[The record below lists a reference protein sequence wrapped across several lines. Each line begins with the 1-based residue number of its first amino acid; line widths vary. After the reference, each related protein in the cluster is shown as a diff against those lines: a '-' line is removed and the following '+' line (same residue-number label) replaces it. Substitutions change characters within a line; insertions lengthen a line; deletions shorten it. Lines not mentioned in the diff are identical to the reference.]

1 MARPKNTEAVTAKK
15 SVQVSTSISPELF
28 EALEDFRWT
37 QRLEKSDVLRVALQ
51 EYAVNHDLKVAA
63 ESSADVAGE

>member
-1 MARPKNTEAVTAKK
+1 MARTPKTTEAKNVK

-28 EALEDFRWT
+28 EALEDYRWS

-51 EYAVNHDLKVAA
+51 EYAVNHDLQVAA
-63 ESSADVAGE
+63 EAPEAAAE